1 MYIDY
6 VTWSI
11 WFLGFAILVVWLIIP
26 IKEIKKLLAERK
38 KNQL

>member
-11 WFLGFAILVVWLIIP
+11 WFLGFAILIVWLIIP
-26 IKEIKKLLAERK
+26 IKELKKLIAERK
-38 KNQL
+38 KARS